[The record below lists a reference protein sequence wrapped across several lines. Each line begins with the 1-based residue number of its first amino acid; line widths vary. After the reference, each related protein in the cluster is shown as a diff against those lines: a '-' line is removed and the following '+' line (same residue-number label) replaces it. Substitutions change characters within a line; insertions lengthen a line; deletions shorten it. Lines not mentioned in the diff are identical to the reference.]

1 MASPLDD
8 RSYFRLSNTVQQRI
22 LSQFQG
28 DWVERLNG
36 EQMFMLIDG
45 ILPFEACLYYQVL
58 PLFLEGNRLNLG
70 MVSPEDIPACEYVRR
85 IISYLNYSLVPRQIA
100 SEAVQVVLT
109 AYLNHIGE
117 KQSLESKRQVFSY
130 GHHRSPA
137 RAASQETTQNDRQT
151 LIVDSPEDLNLP
163 PQSVH
168 LSSAPPM
175 APRRQATPPSVSSSS
190 APSPSAPSPSAPS
203 PDLEV
208 TLPDA
213 PFPEVSLLEA
223 ISSETIP
230 LDSALSKTPVSAT
243 PTSATPAGELIRE
256 TPIATTE
263 TASLLRALPMLE
275 TRADYLSAPVEA
287 LANLPPRPMLRELLT
302 RVLVGGIGRLYF
314 EAHAYHGR
322 VMWSQNGVLQSV
334 LEKLPLTVFR
344 GVLDELKQMARLSP
358 QPLEQAKQVEIEYL
372 YDRTRVLLRFRFMN
386 SSHGEEATLQ
396 VLRGAAL
403 KFYQQQQVTKL
414 ERDAMGIARQLQ
426 NKLKEIRDR
435 AHSEPGL
442 AGAKF
447 EVLPALSQIL
457 RNLEDELDGLG
468 VTDPGANNLDS
479 NE

>member
-8 RSYFRLSNTVQQRI
+8 RSYFRLSSTVQRRI

-28 DWVERLNG
+28 DWVDRLNG

-85 IISYLNYSLVPRQIA
+85 IISYLNYSLVPRQIS

-117 KQSLESKRQVFSY
+117 KQSLEGKRQVFSY
-130 GHHRSPA
+130 GHHRYSNP
-137 RAASQETTQNDRQT
+137 RYGKEVQELTQNDRQT
-151 LIVDSPEDLNLP
+151 LIVDSPDDLNLP
-163 PQSVH
+163 DPGIHLPGEPLSGEPLPRPQVALPQASPQADALQSLELESPIPDVSST
-168 LSSAPPM
+168 LPGTASSGTASSGSAALNPVSLGIASSATF
-175 APRRQATPPSVSSSS
+175 QQKLAT
-190 APSPSAPSPSAPS
+190 
-203 PDLEV
+203 
-208 TLPDA
+208 T
-213 PFPEVSLLEA
+213 LEA
-223 ISSETIP
+223 SP
-230 LDSALSKTPVSAT
+230 LLKSL
-243 PTSATPAGELIRE
+243 PT
-256 TPIATTE
+256 
-263 TASLLRALPMLE
+263 LE
-275 TRADYLSAPVEA
+275 IQANYLTAPVET
-287 LANLPPRPMLRELLT
+287 LATLSPKTMLQELLG

-314 EAHAYHGR
+314 ESHVHHGR
-322 VMWSQNGVLQSV
+322 VLWSQNGVLQSV
-334 LEKLPLTVFR
+334 LEKLPLSVFQ
-344 GVLDELKQMARLSP
+344 GVLDELKLMAKMPL
-358 QPLEQAKQVEIEYL
+358 QPVEQAKQVEIEYL
-372 YDRTRVLLRFRFMN
+372 YDRARVLLRFRFMPN
-386 SSHGEEATLQ
+386 MHGEEATLQ

-435 AHSEPGL
+435 AYSEPGL

-457 RNLEDELDGLG
+457 RNLEDELEDLG
-468 VTDPGANNLDS
+468 INDR
-479 NE
+479 

>member
-8 RSYFRLSNTVQQRI
+8 RSYFRLSSAVQRRI

-28 DWVERLNG
+28 DWVDRLNG

-85 IISYLNYSLVPRQIA
+85 IISYLNYSLVPRQIS

-117 KQSLESKRQVFSY
+117 KQSLEGKRQVFSY
-130 GHHRSPA
+130 GHHRYSNPRYGKEA
-137 RAASQETTQNDRQT
+137 QELTQNDRQT

-163 PQSVH
+163 DSDVNLPGEPLPRPQVASLQASPQAV
-168 LSSAPPM
+168 LSQADALQSLELESPLPDVS
-175 APRRQATPPSVSSSS
+175 PATPGTVSSS
-190 APSPSAPSPSAPS
+190 
-203 PDLEV
+203 
-208 TLPDA
+208 T
-213 PFPEVSLLEA
+213 VSSGTASSDTSSRPASLGMASSGTFQQKLATTLEA
-223 ISSETIP
+223 SP
-230 LDSALSKTPVSAT
+230 LLKS
-243 PTSATPAGELIRE
+243 
-256 TPIATTE
+256 
-263 TASLLRALPMLE
+263 LPMLE
-275 TRADYLSAPVEA
+275 IQANYLTAPVET
-287 LANLPPRPMLRELLT
+287 LATLPPKTLLQELLG

-314 EAHAYHGR
+314 ESHVHHGR
-322 VMWSQNGVLQSV
+322 VLWSQNGVLQSV
-334 LEKLPLTVFR
+334 LEKLPLTVFQ
-344 GVLDELKQMARLSP
+344 GVLDELKLMAKLP
-358 QPLEQAKQVEIEYL
+358 LQPVAQAKQVEIEYL
-372 YDRTRVLLRFRFMN
+372 YDRARVLLRFRFMPN
-386 SSHGEEATLQ
+386 MHGEEATLQ

-414 ERDAMGIARQLQ
+414 ERDAVGIARQLQ

-457 RNLEDELDGLG
+457 RSLENELEDLG
-468 VTDPGANNLDS
+468 VNDR
-479 NE
+479 

>member
-8 RSYFRLSNTVQQRI
+8 RSYFRLSDPVQRRI

-28 DWVERLNG
+28 DWVDRLNG

-85 IISYLNYSLVPRQIA
+85 IISYLNYSLVPRQIS

-117 KQSLESKRQVFSY
+117 KQSLESKRQIFSY
-130 GHHRSPA
+130 GHHRYSD

-151 LIVDSPEDLNLP
+151 LIVDSPEDLNLSSPATFNQVPPIAP
-163 PQSVH
+163 PQALPQHPDLEST
-168 LSSAPPM
+168 LSDAPLPD
-175 APRRQATPPSVSSSS
+175 
-190 APSPSAPSPSAPS
+190 APS
-203 PDLEV
+203 PD
-208 TLPDA
+208 A
-213 PFPEVSLLEA
+213 PSPE
-223 ISSETIP
+223 
-230 LDSALSKTPVSAT
+230 
-243 PTSATPAGELIRE
+243 TSWEK
-256 TPIATTE
+256 PIAKIETAKIE
-263 TASLLRALPMLE
+263 TASLLKALPPLE
-275 TRADYLSAPVEA
+275 IQADYLSAPVET
-287 LANLPPRPMLRELLT
+287 LANLSPRAMLRELLG

-314 EAHAYHGR
+314 ESHLYYGR

-344 GVLDELKQMARLSP
+344 GVLDELKQMAGLSSRSI
-358 QPLEQAKQVEIEYL
+358 EQAKQVEIEYL
-372 YDRTRVLLRFRFMN
+372 YDRNRVLLRFRFMK
-386 SSHGEEATLQ
+386 SAHGEEATLQ

-435 AHSEPGL
+435 AHSEPGI
-442 AGAKF
+442 AGARF

-457 RNLEDELDGLG
+457 RSLEDELDDLG
-468 VTDPGANNLDS
+468 VNDLDTNNLGTSDSGANH
-479 NE
+479 

>member
-8 RSYFRLSNTVQQRI
+8 RSYFRLSDPVQRRI

-28 DWVERLNG
+28 DWVDRLNG

-85 IISYLNYSLVPRQIA
+85 IISYLNYSLVPRQIS

-117 KQSLESKRQVFSY
+117 KQSLESKRQIFSY
-130 GHHRSPA
+130 GHHRYSEG
-137 RAASQETTQNDRQT
+137 AASQETTQNDRQT
-151 LIVDSPEDLNLP
+151 LIVDSPEDLNLSPPATFTQVPPIAP
-163 PQSVH
+163 PQTLPQH
-168 LSSAPPM
+168 L
-175 APRRQATPPSVSSSS
+175 
-190 APSPSAPSPSAPS
+190 
-203 PDLEV
+203 DLES
-208 TLPDA
+208 TLSDALLPDASLPDA
-213 PFPEVSLLEA
+213 PLL
-223 ISSETIP
+223 
-230 LDSALSKTPVSAT
+230 KTPSPEAPSPEAVW
-243 PTSATPAGELIRE
+243 EK
-256 TPIATTE
+256 PIAKIE
-263 TASLLRALPMLE
+263 TAKIVSASLLKALPPLE
-275 TRADYLSAPVEA
+275 IQADYLSAPVET
-287 LANLPPRPMLRELLT
+287 LANLSPRAMLRELLG

-314 EAHAYHGR
+314 ESHLYYGR

-344 GVLDELKQMARLSP
+344 GVLDELKQMARLSSRSI
-358 QPLEQAKQVEIEYL
+358 EQAKQVEIEYL
-372 YDRTRVLLRFRFMN
+372 YERNRVLLRFRFMK
-386 SSHGEEATLQ
+386 SAHGEEATLQ

-435 AHSEPGL
+435 SYSEPGIT
-442 AGAKF
+442 GAKF
-447 EVLPALSQIL
+447 EVLPGLSQIL
-457 RNLEDELDGLG
+457 RSLEDELDDLG
-468 VTDPGANNLDS
+468 VNDLGID
-479 NE
+479 E

>member
-8 RSYFRLSNTVQQRI
+8 RSYFRLSDPVQRRI

-28 DWVERLNG
+28 DWVDRLNG

-85 IISYLNYSLVPRQIA
+85 IISYLNYSLVPRQIS

-117 KQSLESKRQVFSY
+117 RQSLESKRQIFSY
-130 GHHRSPA
+130 GHHRYSDG
-137 RAASQETTQNDRQT
+137 AASHETTQNDRQT

-163 PQSVH
+163 PTATNPVPP
-168 LSSAPPM
+168 SAPP
-175 APRRQATPPSVSSSS
+175 QVPPQL
-190 APSPSAPSPSAPS
+190 
-203 PDLEV
+203 PDLEI
-208 TLPDA
+208 TLSDASLPDA
-213 PFPEVSLLEA
+213 SLPDASLPDASPPETTLPATLEP
-223 ISSETIP
+223 IQE
-230 LDSALSKTPVSAT
+230 K
-243 PTSATPAGELIRE
+243 
-256 TPIATTE
+256 PIATVE
-263 TASLLRALPMLE
+263 AASLIKALPPLE
-275 TRADYLSAPVEA
+275 IQADYLSAPVET
-287 LANLPPRPMLRELLT
+287 LANLSPRAMLRELLG

-314 EAHAYHGR
+314 ESHMYYGR

-334 LEKLPLTVFR
+334 LEKLPLMVFR
-344 GVLDELKQMARLSP
+344 GLIDELKQMAGLSS
-358 QPLEQAKQVEIEYL
+358 QTIEQAKQVEIEYL
-372 YDRTRVLLRFRFMN
+372 YDRNRVLLRFRFM
-386 SSHGEEATLQ
+386 SGAHGEEATLQ

-435 AHSEPGL
+435 AHSEPGIT
-442 AGAKF
+442 GARF

-457 RNLEDELDGLG
+457 RTLEDDLDDLG
-468 VTDPGANNLDS
+468 VNNLDTNNLDVS
-479 NE
+479 DSDMNRQGE